1 MKWELKSKRI
11 DAYPWMEYGTG
22 CNYPLNSVKI
32 YWLTGV
38 RLIMTKE
45 QRSKL
50 KSESIFGVIYAG
62 SAFLI
67 WGVGVIYWKALSD
80 VPALEIIVHRVVW
93 ALIILLISIVSGRL
107 WNEFISALKDLRIL
121 LTLLLTAA
129 ILAGNWLLYVWAINN
144 NYILQGSLGYYINPL
159 VNVVFGVL
167 FLRERLRPAQIAA
180 VLLAGLGV
188 VYLTFSYGEFPW
200 IALALAS
207 SFGIYGLI
215 RKVAPVGPLV
225 GLSIEVMLM
234 TAPAAIYLVYLGATG
249 SGSFLHGSI
258 STDMLL
264 MGTSV
269 LTVVPLT
276 FFTAGAKRLNL
287 STVGLL
293 QYMAPTIMFLL
304 AVFYYQEPFSM
315 AQVRTFIMI
324 WIALI
329 IYSTDSVIYY
339 RRTRQHRQ

>member
-1 MKWELKSKRI
+1 
-11 DAYPWMEYGTG
+11 
-22 CNYPLNSVKI
+22 
-32 YWLTGV
+32 
-38 RLIMTKE
+38 MTEK
-45 QRSKL
+45 QQSKL
-50 KSESIFGVIYAG
+50 KSDSIFGAFYAG

-67 WGVGVIYWKALSD
+67 WGLGVIYWKALTE
-80 VPALEIIVHRVVW
+80 VPPLEIIVHRVVW
-93 ALIILLISIVSGRL
+93 AIILLLTAVIIGKF
-107 WNEFISALKDLRIL
+107 WTEFIVALKDLRII
-121 LTLLLTAA
+121 LTLLITAY
-129 ILAGNWLLYVWAINN
+129 ILAANWLLYVWAINS

-167 FLRERLRPAQIAA
+167 FLRERLRPAQIVA

-188 VYLTFSYGEFPW
+188 VYLTFSIGEFPW

-207 SFGIYGLI
+207 SFGLYGLI

-225 GLSIEVMLM
+225 GLCIETLLL
-234 TAPAAIYLVYLGATG
+234 TPPAVVYLIYLTAKG
-249 SGSFLHGSI
+249 SPSFLQGRVSI
-258 STDMLL
+258 DLL
-264 MGTSV
+264 LLGTSV
-269 LTVVPLT
+269 LTAAPLT
-276 FFTAGAKRLNL
+276 LFAAGARRLNL

-304 AVFYYQEPFSM
+304 AVFYYHEPFAM

-339 RRTRQHRQ
+339 RKAG

>member
-1 MKWELKSKRI
+1 
-11 DAYPWMEYGTG
+11 
-22 CNYPLNSVKI
+22 
-32 YWLTGV
+32 
-38 RLIMTKE
+38 MTKE

-50 KSESIFGVIYAG
+50 KSESIFGTFYAG

-67 WGVGVIYWKALSD
+67 WGLGPIYWKALSD

-93 ALIILLISIVSGRL
+93 AFTILLISIVIGRF
-107 WNEFISALKDLRIL
+107 WNEFVRALKNLRIL
-121 LTLLLTAA
+121 LTLLLTAV
-129 ILAGNWLLYVWAINN
+129 ILAGNWLLYVWTINN
-144 NYILQGSLGYYINPL
+144 NHILQGSLGYYINPL

-167 FLRERLRPAQIAA
+167 FLQERLRPAQIIA

-207 SFGIYGLI
+207 SFGLYGLI
-215 RKVAPVGPLV
+215 RKVAPVGALV
-225 GLSIEVMLM
+225 GLCVEVMLM
-234 TAPAAIYLVYLGATG
+234 TAPAVSYLIYLGAKG
-249 SGSFLHGSI
+249 SGAFLRGSVSI
-258 STDMLL
+258 DLL
-264 MGTSV
+264 LLGTSV

-276 FFTAGAKRLNL
+276 LFTAGARRLKL

-304 AVFYYQEPFSM
+304 AVFYYHEPFAM
-315 AQVRTFIMI
+315 VQVWTFIMI

-329 IYSTDSVIYY
+329 IYSTDSVIYF
-339 RRTRQHRQ
+339 RRAR

>member
-1 MKWELKSKRI
+1 
-11 DAYPWMEYGTG
+11 
-22 CNYPLNSVKI
+22 
-32 YWLTGV
+32 
-38 RLIMTKE
+38 MTQE

-50 KSESIFGVIYAG
+50 KSESISGAFYAG

-67 WGVGVIYWKALSD
+67 WGLGPIYWKALSD
-80 VPALEIIVHRVVW
+80 VPPLEIIVHRVVW
-93 ALIILLISIVSGRL
+93 AIIILLISIVIGRF
-107 WNEFISALKDLRIL
+107 WNEFVNALKDLRIL
-121 LTLLLTAA
+121 LTLLLTAV
-129 ILAGNWLLYVWAINN
+129 ILAGNWLLYIWAINN

-167 FLRERLRPAQIAA
+167 FLRERLRPAQTAA

-188 VYLTFSYGEFPW
+188 VYLTFYYGEFPW
-200 IALALAS
+200 IALLLAS

-249 SGSFLHGSI
+249 RGSFLRGSI
-258 STDMLL
+258 STDLL
-264 MGTSV
+264 LLGTSV
-269 LTVVPLT
+269 LTAVPLT

-304 AVFYYQEPFSM
+304 AVFYYREPFAR
-315 AQVRTFIMI
+315 AQVWTFIMI

-339 RRTRQHRQ
+339 RRKR

>member
-1 MKWELKSKRI
+1 M
-11 DAYPWMEYGTG
+11 
-22 CNYPLNSVKI
+22 
-32 YWLTGV
+32 
-38 RLIMTKE
+38 
-45 QRSKL
+45 
-50 KSESIFGVIYAG
+50 KSESLFGVFYAG

-67 WGVGVIYWKALSD
+67 WGLGPIYWKSLGA
-80 VPALEIIVHRVVW
+80 VPALEIILHRAVW
-93 ALIILLISIVSGRL
+93 AFIILLIPIASGRFRH
-107 WNEFISALKDLRIL
+107 EFFSALKDPRVL
-121 LTLLLTAA
+121 LTLLLTAL
-129 ILAGNWLLYVWAINN
+129 ILAGNWLLYVWAINH
-144 NYILQGSLGYYINPL
+144 NYLLQGSLGYYINPL

-188 VYLTFSYGEFPW
+188 FYLTFSYGEFPW

-207 SFGIYGLI
+207 TFGLYGLI

-234 TAPAAIYLVYLGATG
+234 AVPAAIYLIYLGAKG
-249 SGSFLHGSI
+249 GGSFLRGSLRI
-258 STDMLL
+258 DLL
-264 MGTSV
+264 LLGTSV
-269 LTVVPLT
+269 LTAVPLT

-304 AVFYYQEPFSM
+304 AVFYYHEPFLM
-315 AQVRTFIMI
+315 AQVWTFIMI
-324 WIALI
+324 WTALI

-339 RRTRQHRQ
+339 RRQQLRLRVAGCG

>member
-1 MKWELKSKRI
+1 
-11 DAYPWMEYGTG
+11 
-22 CNYPLNSVKI
+22 
-32 YWLTGV
+32 
-38 RLIMTKE
+38 MTKE

-50 KSESIFGVIYAG
+50 KSESIFGVFYAG

-67 WGVGVIYWKALSD
+67 WGLGPIYWKALSA
-80 VPALEIIVHRVVW
+80 VPALEIILHRAVW
-93 ALIILLISIVSGRL
+93 AFIILLITIVVGRF
-107 WNEFISALKDLRIL
+107 WHEFVSALKDLRVL
-121 LTLLLTAA
+121 LTLLLTAV

-180 VLLAGLGV
+180 VLLAGSGV
-188 VYLTFSYGEFPW
+188 VYLTFSYGQFPW

-207 SFGIYGLI
+207 TFGLYGLI

-234 TAPAAIYLVYLGATG
+234 TAPAAIYLIYLGAIG
-249 SGSFLHGSI
+249 RGSFLRGSL
-258 STDMLL
+258 STDLL
-264 MGTSV
+264 LLGTSA
-269 LTVVPLT
+269 LTAVPLI
-276 FFTAGAKRLNL
+276 FFMAGAKRLNL

-304 AVFYYQEPFSM
+304 AVFYYHEPFLM

-329 IYSTDSVIYY
+329 IYSADSVIYY
-339 RRTRQHRQ
+339 RQNYQRTRSHRQ